1 MPTTTSKLA
10 IHGGVPV
17 RDVEKRPWPKW
28 PVHGDDDRDALVR
41 VVDSGK
47 WWYGEEVARFERDFA
62 EFQDADAC
70 VTVSNGTVAAEI
82 AMQALGIGPGDEVIT
97 SPLSYVHTA
106 GSIMR
111 LGATPVFCDVNPRIY
126 NVAIESLESCITE
139 RTKAI
144 VPVHLYGQACKMDGI
159 MELAKKHGIKVLE
172 DGDQAIGSKFDG
184 RMAGSIGDAG
194 IFSFFPTKNLSA
206 MGDAG
211 AVVTNDAELA
221 TKIRKMRVHG
231 LEAGYNVKT
240 LGGNFRIDAIQAKV
254 LSIKLP
260 HLDGQTERRREL
272 ADRYNRHLED
282 LQVSTPV
289 EAEKRY
295 HTYNHYTVRVRSEG
309 RDPLMAHL
317 DACGIES
324 RVYYPVPLHLLDCF
338 RHLGYREGELPMA
351 EAAANEVLSLP
362 IYPEMTNAQQDEVVE
377 AVRDYFR
384 AE

>member
-1 MPTTTSKLA
+1 MTVPLYGLMENNQPYLA
-10 IHGGVPV
+10 EFRSAFAEVAESGQFILGPYVAEFEQQLADYCGVKHAIGV
-17 RDVEKRPWPKW
+17 
-28 PVHGDDDRDALVR
+28 GSGTDALML
-41 VVDSGK
+41 SL
-47 WWYGEEVARFERDFA
+47 
-62 EFQDADAC
+62 
-70 VTVSNGTVAAEI
+70 
-82 AMQALGIGPGDEVIT
+82 MALGIGPGDEVIT

-106 GSIMR
+106 GSIQR

-139 RTKAI
+139 KTKAI
-144 VPVHLYGQACKMDGI
+144 VPVHLYGQCSKMDGI
-159 MELAKKHGIKVLE
+159 MALAEKHGLKVLE
-172 DGDQAIGSKFDG
+172 DADQAIGSKFGDK
-184 RMAGSIGDAG
+184 MAGSIGDAG

-211 AVVTNDAELA
+211 AVVTNDTALA
-221 TKIRKMRVHG
+221 DKIRKMRVHG
-231 LEAGYNVKT
+231 LEPGYKVKT

-260 HLDGQTERRREL
+260 HLDAQTRRRREL

-289 EAEKRY
+289 EAEHRY
-295 HTYNHYTVRVRSEG
+295 HTFNHYTIRVRSGG
-309 RDPLMAHL
+309 RDALLAHL
-317 DACGIES
+317 EACEIQS

-338 RHLGYREGELPMA
+338 KHLGIREGELPVA

-362 IYPEMTNAQQDEVVE
+362 IFPEMTNAQQDEVVD